1 VKRTYLVDTSL
12 FKYIELLLSI
22 DNKDNSLVLKKLRE
36 LKKITI
42 GYLYKNSL
50 RISENISK
58 KKLTKGLVILLLSK
72 RKPKNNKSL
81 LN

>member
-1 VKRTYLVDTSL
+1 MKRTYLVDTSL